1 MLEFAQIE
9 AGRYQLNVDSF
20 DLVNIFRN
28 CIEPFKKRASEK
40 RLDFTSRFE
49 EENIFVDVD
58 LQCVEGVIN
67 NLLDNSIKFTR
78 QGYIDVE
85 VATFKERELAVCK
98 IKDTGIGIS
107 SEYLDHL
114 YGPFS
119 QEDLDIGRTFEG
131 NGLGLAISKRYIEK
145 MGGSLIVDSIKG
157 VGSTFTFTLPL
168 AKMGRL
174 DKLKRTAKTN
184 GQSKILMLDD
194 SGDSY
199 ELIRAFLK
207 ENYDINLYSS
217 KEFNPGILSNEKF
230 SAMIFDVTINYWDK
244 GLEIIREI
252 KKSSDKKIPILILSS
267 EFLQEKIQQ
276 FRKAG
281 ADEFLVKPFA
291 KGELVSLINKITAQ
305 H

>member
-1 MLEFAQIE
+1 
-9 AGRYQLNVDSF
+9 
-20 DLVNIFRN
+20 
-28 CIEPFKKRASEK
+28 
-40 RLDFTSRFE
+40 
-49 EENIFVDVD
+49 
-58 LQCVEGVIN
+58 
-67 NLLDNSIKFTR
+67 
-78 QGYIDVE
+78 
-85 VATFKERELAVCK
+85 
-98 IKDTGIGIS
+98 
-107 SEYLDHL
+107 
-114 YGPFS
+114 
-119 QEDLDIGRTFEG
+119 
-131 NGLGLAISKRYIEK
+131 
-145 MGGSLIVDSIKG
+145 
-157 VGSTFTFTLPL
+157 
-168 AKMGRL
+168 MGRL

-207 ENYDINLYSS
+207 DNYDINLYSS
-217 KEFNPGILSNEKF
+217 KEFNSGILSNEKF
-230 SAMIFDVTINYWDK
+230 SAMIFDVTINFWDK

-252 KKSSDKKIPILILSS
+252 KKSNDQKIPILILSS